1 MIRIFLLDN
10 TWFNVDNETDA
21 TYLIDKNAEEF
32 TAEQIINAV
41 GNEHLICNVTMHKNE
56 NGDWYFQAQEPTQ
69 EELVRQRIDEI
80 KVAVQNVLDAK
91 AQELEYDDGFTLAT
105 YATSTKERY
114 RNQANQ
120 FIAWRDNV
128 WDKCYEILNAFQS
141 GEIEMPTIEYVLER
155 LPSLNWDDT
164 SE

>member
-1 MIRIFLLDN
+1 MYSINQIFIEDDDYTN
-10 TWFNVDNETDA
+10 KANW
-21 TYLIDKNAEEF
+21 
-32 TAEQIINAV
+32 
-41 GNEHLICNVTMHKNE
+41 CNE
-56 NGDWYFQAQEPTQ
+56 NGYYIAEIEPLEDGTRQFQIKAPQPPTQ

-80 KVAVQNVLDAK
+80 KVKVQNVLDAK
-91 AQELEYDDGFTLAT
+91 AHELEYDDGFTLAT

-128 WDKCYEILNAFQS
+128 WDKCYEILNAFQN
-141 GEIEMPTIEYVLER
+141 GEIEMPTVEYVLER
-155 LPSLNWDDT
+155 LPGLNWDNT

>member
-1 MIRIFLLDN
+1 MYSINQIFTNDDDYTN
-10 TWFNVDNETDA
+10 KANW
-21 TYLIDKNAEEF
+21 
-32 TAEQIINAV
+32 
-41 GNEHLICNVTMHKNE
+41 CNE
-56 NGDWYFQAQEPTQ
+56 NGYYIAEIEPLEDGTRQFQIKAPQEPSQ
-69 EELVRQRIDEI
+69 EELVRQRINEI
-80 KVAVQNVLDAK
+80 KVKVQNVLDAK

-114 RNQANQ
+114 RNQAIQ

>member
-1 MIRIFLLDN
+1 MENYEIGLIFAD
-10 TWFNVDNETDA
+10 
-21 TYLIDKNAEEF
+21 DKDYSNKAKW
-32 TAEQIINAV
+32 
-41 GNEHLICNVTMHKNE
+41 CNE
-56 NGDWYFQAQEPTQ
+56 NGCYIEEIEPLEDGTRQFQIKAPQPLSQ
-69 EELVRQRIDEI
+69 EEIVRQRIDEI
-80 KVAVQNVLDAK
+80 KVAVQNMLDAK

-141 GEIEMPTIEYVLER
+141 GEIEMPTVEYVLER
-155 LPSLNWDDT
+155 LPSLNWDNT

>member
-1 MIRIFLLDN
+1 MYSINQIFTNDDDYTN
-10 TWFNVDNETDA
+10 KANW
-21 TYLIDKNAEEF
+21 
-32 TAEQIINAV
+32 
-41 GNEHLICNVTMHKNE
+41 CNE
-56 NGDWYFQAQEPTQ
+56 NGYYIAEIEPLEDGTRQFQIKAPQEPSQ
-69 EELVRQRIDEI
+69 EELVRQRINEI
-80 KVAVQNVLDAK
+80 KVKVQNVLDAK

-114 RNQANQ
+114 RNQAIQ

-141 GEIEMPTIEYVLER
+141 GEIEMPTIEYVFER

>member
-1 MIRIFLLDN
+1 MYEINQIF
-10 TWFNVDNETDA
+10 TDDDDYTNKA
-21 TYLIDKNAEEF
+21 NW
-32 TAEQIINAV
+32 
-41 GNEHLICNVTMHKNE
+41 CNE
-56 NGDWYFQAQEPTQ
+56 NGYYIEEIEPLEDGTRQFQIKTPKEPTQ

-80 KVAVQNVLDAK
+80 KIAVQNVLDAK

-114 RNQANQ
+114 RNQAIQ
-120 FIAWRDNV
+120 FIAWRDNM

-155 LPSLNWDDT
+155 LPSLNWDNT

>member
-1 MIRIFLLDN
+1 M
-10 TWFNVDNETDA
+10 
-21 TYLIDKNAEEF
+21 
-32 TAEQIINAV
+32 
-41 GNEHLICNVTMHKNE
+41 
-56 NGDWYFQAQEPTQ
+56 
-69 EELVRQRIDEI
+69 
-80 KVAVQNVLDAK
+80 LDAK

-141 GEIEMPTIEYVLER
+141 GEIEMPTVEYVLER
-155 LPSLNWDDT
+155 LPNLEW
-164 SE
+164 EE

>member
-1 MIRIFLLDN
+1 MIRVFYKND
-10 TWFNVDNETDA
+10 TFVNVDNDHDA
-21 TYLIDKNAEEF
+21 QGFLNAGFTELTSEEI
-32 TAEQIINAV
+32 TNAGMV
-41 GNEHLICNVTMHKNE
+41 GYEHTVCSNNTKFE
-56 NGDWYFQAQEPTQ
+56 NGQIVFTPPQPPSQ

-80 KVAVQNVLDAK
+80 KIIVQNVLDAK
-91 AQELEYDDGFTLAT
+91 AQELEYDSGFTLAT

-141 GEIEMPTIEYVLER
+141 GEIEMPTVEYVLER
-155 LPSLNWDDT
+155 LPNLEW
-164 SE
+164 E

>member
-1 MIRIFLLDN
+1 MYSINQIFIEDDDYTN
-10 TWFNVDNETDA
+10 KANW
-21 TYLIDKNAEEF
+21 
-32 TAEQIINAV
+32 
-41 GNEHLICNVTMHKNE
+41 CNE
-56 NGDWYFQAQEPTQ
+56 NGYYIAEIEPLEDGTRQFQIKAPPEPTQ

-91 AQELEYDDGFTLAT
+91 AHELEYDDGFTLAT

-128 WDKCYEILNAFQS
+128 WDKCYEILNTFQS
-141 GEIEMPTIEYVLER
+141 GEIEMPTVEYVLER

>member
-1 MIRIFLLDN
+1 MYSINQIFIEDDDYTN
-10 TWFNVDNETDA
+10 KANW
-21 TYLIDKNAEEF
+21 
-32 TAEQIINAV
+32 
-41 GNEHLICNVTMHKNE
+41 CNE
-56 NGDWYFQAQEPTQ
+56 NGCYIAEIESLEDGTRQFQIKAPQQPSQ